1 MYISFKGKV
10 YRFREGVR
18 EGAERKIAQI
28 EGEDWDDMIEGMEG
42 DREMDGA
49 RQRGG
54 WGGGGYL
61 PIQHFYLSIT

>member
-1 MYISFKGKV
+1 
-10 YRFREGVR
+10 
-18 EGAERKIAQI
+18 
-28 EGEDWDDMIEGMEG
+28 MIEGMEG